1 MKQINIAFCNR
12 PSYNNPIGGD
22 AIQMLKTKEWLEN
35 LYGLQISIITNPHEL
50 TENFDIIHVFNF
62 ATYEIT
68 NGFMEKAHNLGIP
81 IVSSCIYWDYSYA
94 IPPLHYLLLGYPT
107 HISFKTVCFYRFLY
121 QNITSFLK
129 KPIGVS
135 HEFRNYVRK
144 FINYSDYIL
153 PNSIEEGK
161 LLLQFA
167 GLKKE
172 DKIRVIYNGTEFQN
186 NEILSHNDFFSK
198 YNIPE
203 NYVLQVGRI
212 EYIKNQLNLLY
223 ALKDQ
228 PQIPIVFIGQTSD
241 KKYANKLHNL
251 AKQRG
256 NVYFFNKIP
265 HHEISSFY
273 HYAAIHVLLSLR
285 ESPGLVSLEAASE
298 GCPIVISSKEFL
310 PKDTY
315 FPNASYSVNPLK
327 ITEIKEILLKAYQ
340 EKKSTIIDN
349 SKFSWSNVAKQTY
362 QVYEEILKTKKE
374 E

>member
-1 MKQINIAFCNR
+1 MAKINIAFCNR
-12 PSYNNPIGGD
+12 PSYDNPLGGD
-22 AIQMLKTKEWLEN
+22 AIQMIKTKEWLEK
-35 LYGLQISIITNPHEL
+35 LYDCQISIVTFPEQITDR
-50 TENFDIIHVFNF
+50 FDIIHIFNY
-62 ATYEIT
+62 ATYLIT
-68 NGFMEKAHNLGIP
+68 DGFMEKAYQLGIP

-94 IPPLHYLLLGYPT
+94 IPPLHYLILGYPS
-107 HISFKTVCFYRFLY
+107 HISHNTVYFYRFLY

-167 GLKKE
+167 GLRTT
-172 DKIRVIYNGTEFQN
+172 DKIRVVYNGTEFQN
-186 NEILSHNDFFSK
+186 SKILSHNDFFSK

-212 EYIKNQLNLLY
+212 EYIKNQINLLY
-223 ALKDQ
+223 ALKDNTE
-228 PQIPIVFIGQTSD
+228 IPIVFVGQTSD
-241 KKYANKLHNL
+241 KRYSDKLHKL
-251 AKQRG
+251 AQQRG
-256 NVYFFNKIP
+256 NVYFFDKVP

-298 GCPIVISSKEFL
+298 GCPIVISSEEFL
-310 PKDTY
+310 PQDSY
-315 FPNASYSVNPLK
+315 FPNTPYSVNPLDVLG
-327 ITEIKEILLKAYQ
+327 IKKVLLKAYQ
-340 EKKSTIIDN
+340 ERKITVIDS
-349 SKFSWSNVAKQTY
+349 SKYSWSTVAKHTY
-362 QVYEEILKTKKE
+362 QVYEEILKSKNQV
-374 E
+374 